1 MPHAG
6 QLDKQITI
14 QVRTLDQDD
23 AGQPTETWAT
33 FATVYANIKPLV
45 GRDYLAARQLV
56 DEISHDITIRYRR
69 GIKPK
74 MRILYLDRYFEIVA
88 PPIDADERREWLYL
102 KCKEVVTD

>member
-14 QVRTLDQDD
+14 QVRTLDQDA
-23 AGQPTETWAT
+23 AGQPTEIWTT

-56 DEISHDITIRYRR
+56 DEISHDVTIRYRR

-74 MRILYLDRYFEIVA
+74 MRILYLERYLEIISV
-88 PPIDADERREWLYL
+88 IDADERREWLYL